1 MHRADCTRPD
11 ECAADQDDDA
21 NPEDQAFAW
30 MVHSDI
36 GAITATVH
44 LLQQFAQERFFGKAE
59 LAIVDTYSYFTS
71 LGIS

>member
-1 MHRADCTRPD
+1 
-11 ECAADQDDDA
+11 
-21 NPEDQAFAW
+21 